1 MVWWTAWVAWAKPWP
16 KPSGLSLIHILL
28 GQAQTEVLAQELE
41 IQRLTQTLRR
51 MADLQPDIVTLPAP
65 SPFALPLLVERLR
78 EQLSTEKLKD
88 RLDRMLAESAAVL
101 DPPAARPRRTRRATG
116 SAEAR

>member
-1 MVWWTAWVAWAKPWP
+1 MA
-16 KPSGLSLIHILL
+16 GLL
-28 GQAQTEVLAQELE
+28 
-41 IQRLTQTLRR
+41 
-51 MADLQPDIVTLPAP
+51 PDIVTLPAP

-101 DPPAARPRRTRRATG
+101 DLPPAKPRRARRVAG
-116 SAEAR
+116 PAAIP